1 MKMIYLSPGS
11 IQEADPSAESSYGK
25 TITLSFHNIIINNF
39 IIMATLK
46 KKRITPLYAPVNK
59 KKKDKEK
66 KKGGGGE
73 GTNCRSSIERRWD
86 RESQREAN
94 PSRYRNQCNDF
105 NCLGCESHCKIT
117 TRASGKE
124 YGMCAFI
131 NFFTINNK
139 AATTN

>member
-59 KKKDKEK
+59 KKRTRRRRRAA
-66 KKGGGGE
+66 GGE
-73 GTNCRSSIERRWD
+73 GTNCRSSIERRWIENRSEKQIHRD
-86 RESQREAN
+86 TVINATILIVSAARVIVKLLLE
-94 PSRYRNQCNDF
+94 
-105 NCLGCESHCKIT
+105 
-117 TRASGKE
+117 RAGRS
-124 YGMCAFI
+124 MVCVRLS
-131 NFFTINNK
+131 TSSL
-139 AATTN
+139 